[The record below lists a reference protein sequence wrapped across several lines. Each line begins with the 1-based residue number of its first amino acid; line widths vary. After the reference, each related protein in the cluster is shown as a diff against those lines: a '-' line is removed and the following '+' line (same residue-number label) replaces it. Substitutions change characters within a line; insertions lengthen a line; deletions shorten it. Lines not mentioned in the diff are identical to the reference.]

1 MIRTLLLIGAGSF
14 IGGVARYL
22 LSRDIHLWAGSSLP
36 WGTLAV
42 NVIGCLILGVLYGV
56 FERGAIMDQDMR
68 LALTVGLCGGFTTF
82 STFVHEDYRLL
93 FDGNILYGIGYPVA
107 SLALGLL
114 AAYLG
119 HLIVKTI

>member
-22 LSRDIHLWAGSSLP
+22 LSRGIHLWAGSSLP

-68 LALTVGLCGGFTTF
+68 LALTVGL
-82 STFVHEDYRLL
+82 
-93 FDGNILYGIGYPVA
+93 
-107 SLALGLL
+107 L

>member
-22 LSRDIHLWAGSSLP
+22 LSRGIHLWAGSSLP

-42 NVIGCLILGVLYGV
+42 NVIGCLILG
-56 FERGAIMDQDMR
+56 ERGAIMDQDMR